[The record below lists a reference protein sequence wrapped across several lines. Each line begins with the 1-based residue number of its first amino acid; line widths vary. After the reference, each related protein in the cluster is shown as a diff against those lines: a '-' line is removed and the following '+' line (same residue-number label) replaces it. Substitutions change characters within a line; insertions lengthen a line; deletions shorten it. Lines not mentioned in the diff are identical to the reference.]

1 MMPISATLVSRLQEY
16 NLQIR
21 TAESCTGGLIMAAL
35 TDISGASS
43 VVDRGI
49 VSYSNEAKKELLGV
63 NEYTLST
70 YGAVSA
76 EVAFEMVKGIS
87 GSPSVAALSVTGVA
101 GPGGGTAEK
110 PVGTVWIGALV
121 PNKEPII
128 KHYLFDGDRS
138 SIRHQTVEAACAQLL
153 SLLD

>member
-1 MMPISATLVSRLQEY
+1 MSEIATKLISSLTKQKLF
-16 NLQIR
+16 IR

-35 TDISGASS
+35 TDISGSSS

-63 NEYTLST
+63 REQTLEI

-76 EVAFEMVKGIS
+76 EVAFEMVKGIT
-87 GSPSVAALSVTGVA
+87 GPDKVAGLSVTGVA
-101 GPGGGTAEK
+101 GPNGGSADK
-110 PVGTVWIGALV
+110 PVGTVWIGAIA
-121 PNKEPII
+121 PHKEPLI
-128 KHYLFDGDRS
+128 KHYLFSGDRQS
-138 SIRHQTVEAACAQLL
+138 VRVQTVTAACEQLL

>member
-1 MMPISATLVSRLQEY
+1 MTPIAAKLISKLEQRALL
-16 NLQIR
+16 IR

-43 VVDRGI
+43 VVDRAV
-49 VSYSNEAKKELLGV
+49 VSYSNQAKKDLLGV
-63 NEYTLST
+63 KDDTLNT

-76 EVAFEMVKGIS
+76 EVAFEMVQGIAGPS
-87 GSPSVAALSVTGVA
+87 SVAAISVTGVA
-101 GPGGGTAEK
+101 GPGGGSAEK

-121 PNKEPII
+121 PHQEPLI
-128 KHYLFDGDRS
+128 KHYLFEGDRT
-138 SIRHQTVEAACAQLL
+138 SIRMQTVTAACTQLL

>member
-1 MMPISATLVSRLQEY
+1 MIPIAATLISRLQKQ
-16 NLQIR
+16 NLLIR

-35 TDISGASS
+35 TDISGSSS

-49 VSYSNEAKKELLGV
+49 VSYSNQAKKELLGV
-63 NEYTLST
+63 NEYTLNT

-76 EVAFEMVKGIS
+76 EVAFEMVKGVA
-87 GSPSVAALSVTGVA
+87 GSSSVAALSVTGVA
-101 GPGGGTAEK
+101 GPGGGTSQK

-121 PNKEPII
+121 PDEEPVI

-138 SIRHQTVEAACAQLL
+138 SIRHQTVEAACTQLL
-153 SLLD
+153 SLLH

>member
-1 MMPISATLVSRLQEY
+1 MRPISATLVSRLQEQ

-63 NEYTLST
+63 NEYTLNT

-121 PNKEPII
+121 PYKEPVI

-138 SIRHQTVEAACAQLL
+138 SIRTQTVEAACKQLL